1 MTEWLTKQWC
11 SWFHGGGQIK
21 RDCYDRI
28 NWQCSKCGRWC
39 APVEFKEKNNGA

>member
-1 MTEWLTKQWC
+1 MLDWLTKHWC

-28 NWQCSKCGRWC
+28 NWQCGKCGRWC
-39 APVEFKEKNNGA
+39 DPVELKEKNNG